1 MSDIQRE
8 RDLVLSPNEYAYV
21 LDKTKGLISCVVG
34 SYKMSLSNS
43 DSLVAATDTDDLKK
57 ALMIMAASE
66 RYPKKQSIIRR
77 ELKTRSLGSGGG
89 FYTEKWKNWFI
100 KEWTGVMKA
109 AQERKDSSCKLA
121 MKY

>member
-1 MSDIQRE
+1 MKINIPEELYTIEVMNVIS
-8 RDLVLSPNEYAYV
+8 SPIDKEY
-21 LDKTKGLISCVVG
+21 T
-34 SYKMSLSNS
+34 
-43 DSLVAATDTDDLKK
+43 SLVAATDTDDLKK

-121 MKY
+121 TKY